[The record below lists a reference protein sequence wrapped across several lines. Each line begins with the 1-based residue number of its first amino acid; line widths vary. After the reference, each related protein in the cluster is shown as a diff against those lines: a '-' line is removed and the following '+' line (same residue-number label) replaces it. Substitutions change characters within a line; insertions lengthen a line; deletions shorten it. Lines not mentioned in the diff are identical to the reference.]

1 MECFGIEISAIGPL
15 DRSERGVELDG
26 VKQRNVLEWSE
37 HLSFQDGTEI
47 DPLLTVVVEPK
58 RQRVRADDHEVR
70 DAVDGMTHDVSSML
84 VQWLDLDRWP
94 AGLQERPVL
103 QQFFP
108 MDFCPG
114 LDQPLLR
121 PGKFAADA
129 LDRVQREYRLRILIR
144 GVEVRPMVRR
154 ADFHEHPDDDAEE
167 PR

>member
-1 MECFGIEISAIGPL
+1 MRRAPSFFSSASAPLATLASSSLSGLRTLRPPASHRDQIVAVFRPIMECFGIEISAIGPL

-108 MDFCPG
+108 MDFCP
-114 LDQPLLR
+114 
-121 PGKFAADA
+121 
-129 LDRVQREYRLRILIR
+129 
-144 GVEVRPMVRR
+144 
-154 ADFHEHPDDDAEE
+154 
-167 PR
+167 